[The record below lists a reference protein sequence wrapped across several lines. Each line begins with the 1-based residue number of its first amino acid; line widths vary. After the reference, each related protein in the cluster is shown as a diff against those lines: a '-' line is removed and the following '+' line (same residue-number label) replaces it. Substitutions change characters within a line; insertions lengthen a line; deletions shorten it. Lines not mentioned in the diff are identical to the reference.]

1 MERTGQ
7 RGGGVPERLPA
18 VPVRPPPELAGP
30 ARSPSEPSE
39 SAGPVRSPLRAGEVA
54 RLQRVAGNR
63 EVARLLRA
71 PAGGL
76 TVQRWDGPEHVELGN
91 TSRGPQPGRI
101 LLDAHTADLPQ
112 RTRPVTEWPPQWQ
125 ELYRK
130 GTKEQKQ
137 MLQDGLSYGE
147 VVALSGDL
155 YKDFDALNRAPLK
168 EIYDL
173 IPLVRTFASTEQ
185 LEAASG
191 GRYLTLAAE
200 NESHFTN
207 VRPGHANIDV
217 WWRNHAAAIRAAR
230 AGQANRAWGMNAGAD
245 HFLTDA
251 FSGGHI
257 RVPRSALHAEGK
269 TGDVKS
275 KIAHD
280 LDNEYGVEVTN
291 LRGDQPWI
299 AYGDDMLA
307 DRRNARNQALAEEA
321 VALSK
326 QDIADALA
334 QGTGYPEPG
343 AGTVFAAQQLV
354 PHPTD
359 PSKNRWSG
367 TDKAKEI
374 AGLAKD
380 ELPGQ
385 VTATWRDDN
394 RARDW
399 INRQDLPA
407 IGRQPV
413 EDRVRMI
420 NVLLS
425 GPTLDDDEN
434 AILRVLRA
442 SVMTGSQVPVI
453 DAIGAHRLADDID
466 GAEYDQLR
474 QLLRAGYY
482 AHVDQA
488 TALHLI
494 ITCIDGPTHEWE
506 ESMIVDLLELQPD
519 GRGLVIGVGRKY
531 GGKETGP
538 DHDFRNG
545 MHELDDQL
553 DGADNTKLHRLFPT
567 R

>member
-1 MERTGQ
+1 MERGVR

-18 VPVRPPPELAGP
+18 APVRPPPGP
-30 ARSPSEPSE
+30 AGSVRRSPEPS
-39 SAGPVRSPLRAGEVA
+39 GPVSSPLCGADLA
-54 RLQRVAGNR
+54 HLQRFAGNR
-63 EVARLLRA
+63 QVARLLRPPTGR
-71 PAGGL
+71 PA
-76 TVQRWDGPEHVELGN
+76 VQRWDGPEHVELGN

-101 LLDAHTADLPQ
+101 LLDAHSADLPQ
-112 RTRPVTEWPPQWQ
+112 HNRPVTEWPPQWQ

-130 GTKEQKQ
+130 GNKEQKQ

-155 YKDFDALNRAPLK
+155 YKGFDALNRAPLK

-173 IPLVRTFASTEQ
+173 IPLVRTFASTEA
-185 LEAASG
+185 LETASG

-207 VRPGHANIDV
+207 TRPGHANIDV

-269 TGDVKS
+269 FGDVKS

-280 LDNEYGVEVTN
+280 LDNENGVEVTN
-291 LRGDQPWI
+291 PRGDRPWI
-299 AYGDDMLA
+299 AYGDDMLV
-307 DRRNARNQALAEEA
+307 DPRNSRNKQLAEEA

-334 QGTGYPEPG
+334 QGMAYPQPT
-343 AGTVFAAQQLV
+343 ADTVFAAQRLV

-359 PSKNRWSG
+359 PTRNRWSG
-367 TDKAKEI
+367 TDKATEV
-374 AGLAKD
+374 AGLAKN

-385 VTATWRDDN
+385 VSSVWQEDN
-394 RARDW
+394 RVREW

-420 NVLLS
+420 NVLLG
-425 GPTLDDDEN
+425 GPTMDDDEN

-442 SVMTGSQVPVI
+442 SVLTGSHVPVI

-482 AHVDQA
+482 AHTTAA

-494 ITCIDGPTHEWE
+494 VTCIDGPTHEWE

-519 GRGLVIGVGRKY
+519 PRALVIGVGQKY
-531 GGKETGP
+531 GGTQTGP
-538 DHDFRNG
+538 DRDFRNG
-545 MHELDDQL
+545 IHELDDQL
-553 DGADNTKLHRLFPT
+553 DGADNTKLHRLFPGPF
-567 R
+567 